1 VNVTE
6 RPRTAPVVSI
16 IIPAFNAEKYIA
28 ESVESIVDQSHPSV
42 ECIVVDDGSTDR
54 TAEIVAGFGD
64 RVHLTRQA
72 NAERSAARNAGLAQ
86 ASGEYVG
93 FLDADDLLLPGK
105 VAEQV
110 TFLEA
115 HPEYDVVYSL
125 VKYFREEGKD
135 DCYTVRRPTPSGDI
149 LPQLI
154 YTNFITMNSPLFRK
168 AAVKR
173 VAGFDVSLSRY
184 EDWDFLLRLAL
195 TGSRFG
201 FVDSF
206 HALCRMH
213 GENTVKDQVRMFE
226 AKLTV
231 AHKIVDQFAE
241 ELDRS
246 GIDRRGVVAFHQAD
260 FGRKLILAGQV
271 AEGRRLI
278 ADASRCD
285 FPHRQKFLMF
295 SLAAGLCGYHFV
307 ALMQRYADSLLKY
320 RRVGS

>member
-1 VNVTE
+1 MPDVT
-6 RPRTAPVVSI
+6 I

-28 ESVESIVDQSHPSV
+28 ESVESVLAQSHPVV

-54 TAEIVAGFGD
+54 TAEIVESFGD
-64 RVHLTRQA
+64 RVRLVRQA
-72 NAERSAARNAGLAQ
+72 NAERSAARNAGLAL

-110 TFLEA
+110 AFLEA

-125 VKYFREEGKD
+125 VKYFRDGTND
-135 DCYTVRRPTPSGDI
+135 RYTVRRPTPSGDI

-154 YTNFITMNSPLFRK
+154 YTNFITMNSPLFRRG
-168 AAVKR
+168 AVER
-173 VAGFDVSLSRY
+173 VAGFDVTFSRY

-206 HALCRMH
+206 HAACRMH
-213 GENTVKDQVRMFE
+213 GDNTVKDLVRMFE

-231 AHKIVDQFAE
+231 ARKIVGRFAT
-241 ELDRS
+241 ELGQH
-246 GIDRRGVVAFHQAD
+246 GIDGRSVVAFHQAD
-260 FGRKLILAGQV
+260 YGRKLILAGQV
-271 AEGRRLI
+271 AEGRRHI
-278 ADASRCD
+278 EEACGCH
-285 FPHRQKFLMF
+285 FPHRQKFVIF
-295 SLAAGLCGYHFV
+295 SLAAGLCGHRFL
-307 ALMQRYADSLLKY
+307 ALVQRYADGLMKY
-320 RRVGS
+320 RKAAS